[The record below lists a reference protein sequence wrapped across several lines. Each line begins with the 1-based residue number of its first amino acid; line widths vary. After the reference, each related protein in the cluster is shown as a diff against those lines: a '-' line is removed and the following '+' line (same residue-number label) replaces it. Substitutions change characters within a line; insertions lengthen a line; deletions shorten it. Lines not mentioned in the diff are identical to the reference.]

1 MTLEEAISHAE
12 EVAGENSKSYE
23 ELLACKNRGNVGWSK
38 FDIESVDKS
47 IEQCQKCAEEHRQ
60 LAEWLKDYKRL
71 KEQEPCGDAKE
82 EIWKDI
88 PEFEGIYEAS
98 NMGRI
103 RSVSRIVRSG
113 KGDRINPTVILKPAI
128 GQWGYE
134 QVCLRKDGKKYAKRV
149 NRLVAQA
156 FIPNPNN
163 LPQVNHIDGDKTNNC
178 VDNLE
183 WCDASYNMK
192 HCFDNRM
199 SDWTTKIRIIETG
212 EVFNS
217 KAECARKIG
226 GHVSLI
232 DMCLKGKRKT
242 HKGYHFEIIGER
254 ASDKYNRKNVTNKK
268 DNYESEFKIEY
279 KGEVHSFREWSMITG
294 IKQHTLY
301 TRYLRGDRGGT
312 LFRSVQTERERDK
325 HGKYI

>member
-1 MTLEEAISHAE
+1 M
-12 EVAGENSKSYE
+12 N
-23 ELLACKNRGNVGWSK
+23 
-38 FDIESVDKS
+38 
-47 IEQCQKCAEEHRQ
+47 
-60 LAEWLKDYKRL
+60 
-71 KEQEPCGDAKE
+71 E
-82 EIWKDI
+82 EIWKPI
-88 PEFEGIYEAS
+88 LGYEGYYEAC
-98 NMGRI
+98 NKGYI
-103 RSVSRIVRSG
+103 RSVDRLVKCKNGVRIS
-113 KGDRINPTVILKPAI
+113 PATILKPSL

-134 QVCLRKDGKKYAKRV
+134 QVTLRKEGNKKTVRV
-149 NRLVAQA
+149 NRIIAQT

-163 LPQVNHIDGDKTNNC
+163 LPQVNHIDGNKTNNC

-183 WCDASYNMK
+183 WCNASHNMK

-217 KAECARKIG
+217 KAECARKIC

-254 ASDKYNRKNVTNKK
+254 ASDKYNRKNAINKK

-301 TRYLRGDRGGT
+301 TRYNRGDREDQ
-312 LFRSVQTERERDK
+312 LFRPIQLERKRDK
-325 HGKYI
+325 NGKYIR

>member
-1 MTLEEAISHAE
+1 MEQDIAFGYLYRGWGITRMNSAEKQTVLHCLKSMIDEAVCEECPLYGMTGTDHCEKDCVRLAINA
-12 EVAGENSKSYE
+12 
-23 ELLACKNRGNVGWSK
+23 L
-38 FDIESVDKS
+38 
-47 IEQCQKCAEEHRQ
+47 
-60 LAEWLKDYKRL
+60 
-71 KEQEPCGDAKE
+71 EQEPCTNAKE

-88 PEFEGIYEAS
+88 PEFEGIYEVS

-103 RSVSRIVRSG
+103 RSLSRIVRSG
-113 KGDRINPTVILKPAI
+113 RGNRINPTVILKPAI

-134 QVCLRKDGKKYAKRV
+134 QVCLRKDGKKYTKRV

-183 WCDASYNMK
+183 WCDASHNMK

-199 SDWTTKIRIIETG
+199 SNWTTKIRIIETG

-226 GHVSLI
+226 GHISLI

-254 ASDKYNRKNVTNKK
+254 ASDKYNRKNVINKK
-268 DNYESEFKIEY
+268 DNYDSGFKKEE
-279 KGEVHSFREWSMITG
+279 K
-294 IKQHTLY
+294 
-301 TRYLRGDRGGT
+301 
-312 LFRSVQTERERDK
+312 
-325 HGKYI
+325 

>member
-1 MTLEEAISHAE
+1 M
-12 EVAGENSKSYE
+12 N
-23 ELLACKNRGNVGWSK
+23 
-38 FDIESVDKS
+38 
-47 IEQCQKCAEEHRQ
+47 
-60 LAEWLKDYKRL
+60 
-71 KEQEPCGDAKE
+71 E
-82 EIWKDI
+82 EIWKPI
-88 PEFEGIYEAS
+88 LGYEGYYEAC
-98 NMGRI
+98 NKGYI
-103 RSVSRIVRSG
+103 RSVDRLVKCKSGVRIS
-113 KGDRINPTVILKPAI
+113 PATILKPSL

-134 QVCLRKDGKKYAKRV
+134 QVTLRKEGNNKTVRV
-149 NRLVAQA
+149 NRIIAQT

-163 LPQVNHIDGDKTNNC
+163 LPQVNHIDGNKTNNC

-183 WCDASYNMK
+183 WCNASHNMK

-199 SDWTTKIRIIETG
+199 CDWTTKIRIIETG

-217 KAECARKIG
+217 KAECARKIC

-254 ASDKYNRKNVTNKK
+254 ASDKYNRKNVINKK

-301 TRYLRGDRGGT
+301 TRYNRGDREDR
-312 LFRSVQTERERDK
+312 LFRPIQLERKRDK
-325 HGKYI
+325 NGKYIR